1 MTLGTGGLDDSS
13 PVLVDITTG
22 AGTLSTDIQNLDT
35 DTGLLTTAIGTLTTA
50 VNAFTAT
57 QTSSAP
63 VAGVVTCPATAGVAI
78 ILGTQ
83 ACTHGLWITSPSPT
97 NTINVVIGNSTTN
110 LPITMAPGTTVLLP
124 VANANLIFCKSTT
137 ANAAQVLQ
145 WMAL

>member
-1 MTLGTGGLDDSS
+1 MTLGTTGLDDSS

-57 QTSSAP
+57 QTSTAP
-63 VAGVVTCPATAGVAI
+63 VAGTVTCPANAGTAI

-110 LPITMAPGTTVLLP
+110 LPITMAPGTTILLP

-137 ANAAQVLQ
+137 VNAAQVLQ